1 MRLPLA
7 DDTVDGVV
15 FDAPYGR
22 QSKIDTHRLEDLVS
36 GALAEAHRVAPRAVV
51 IADRSWA
58 AEARAA
64 GWELEASF
72 ERRVHQSLTR
82 YVMVLERRSS

>member
-1 MRLPLA
+1 
-7 DDTVDGVV
+7 
-15 FDAPYGR
+15 
-22 QSKIDTHRLEDLVS
+22 
-36 GALAEAHRVAPRAVV
+36 V